1 MTFLVVQAGFA
12 LLFALFRVNV
22 KIGIKMKGSVIFCIV
37 MYIICIFTNAY
48 CHNIAACVG
57 WLCAIVWAFIYLI
70 KIMGEENNWK

>member
-37 MYIICIFTNAY
+37 MYLICIFTNAY
-48 CHNIAACVG
+48 CHNIVACVS
-57 WLCAIVWAFIYLI
+57 WFCAIVWAFMYLI
-70 KIMGEENNWK
+70 EISGEEKN

>member
-37 MYIICIFTNAY
+37 MYLICIFTNAY
-48 CHNIAACVG
+48 CHNIVAYTG
-57 WLCAIVWAFIYLI
+57 WLCAIMWAVIFLI
-70 KIMGEENNWK
+70 KFGSE